1 MAELPPR
8 RSALAAVYR
17 TGDFGAVPPAGPG
30 LVLAE
35 RRGLA
40 LVQLAS
46 DPQHYDRIATR
57 IEDAMALAL
66 PQTPNR
72 ARMAGELAALWTG
85 PGRVLL
91 VAPDRR
97 DLEAEL
103 SSALAG
109 EEVAI
114 TDLGHSRTVV
124 RMFGPHLRDVLSKGC
139 GLDFHPQAFGA
150 GASLQTSYE
159 KIAVLIHALDD
170 APTVDL
176 YVPRGFAVSLWQH
189 LLEGA
194 LEFGCRVAASMEPA
208 PV

>member
-8 RSALAAVYR
+8 RSALATVSR
-17 TGDFGAVPPAGPG
+17 TGDFGAVPPTGPG
-30 LVLAE
+30 ILLAE

-40 LVQLAS
+40 IVQLAVE
-46 DPQHYDRIATR
+46 PGRYDRVATR
-57 IEDAMALAL
+57 VEDALALAL
-66 PQTPNR
+66 PQAPNR
-72 ARMAGELAALWTG
+72 ARVAGELTALWTG

-103 SSALAG
+103 TSAVAG

-114 TDLGHSRTVV
+114 TALGHSRTVI
-124 RMFGPHLRDVLSKGC
+124 RLSGPRLRDLLAKGC
-139 GLDFHPQAFGA
+139 ALDFHPRAFAA
-150 GASLQTSYE
+150 GASLQSTYE
-159 KIAVLIHALDD
+159 KITVLLHALDD

-176 YVPRGFAVSLWQH
+176 YVARGFAVSLWEH

-194 LEFGCRVAASMEPA
+194 LEFGCRVTGEIRPSRA
-208 PV
+208 